1 MKASTTKKSSQIEEK
16 SSLCDS
22 KEKKKSYL
30 FYCSWEARL
39 YTIKKNPYCYKLKA
53 TEMKGETILHNS
65 NGSILPFFIKRL
77 SETGSSKL

>member
-1 MKASTTKKSSQIEEK
+1 MKASTTKKPSQIEEK

-22 KEKKKSYL
+22 KEKKSYL

-65 NGSILPFFIKRL
+65 NGSILPFFIKRI
-77 SETGSSKL
+77 